1 MADKDD
7 EQRLLQE
14 RRELLKLK
22 QGIIEESDIIQQD
35 EPEEILRPTGIKAV
49 ENFFYHYK
57 WYVVLIAFFDCFWVY
72 DSAGGDKGK
81 ARS

>member
-22 QGIIEESDIIQQD
+22 QGIIDESDKIQRD
-35 EPEEILRPTGIKAV
+35 VP
-49 ENFFYHYK
+49 
-57 WYVVLIAFFDCFWVY
+57 
-72 DSAGGDKGK
+72 
-81 ARS
+81 

>member
-22 QGIIEESDIIQQD
+22 QGIIEESGTSRRKYSGRQ
-35 EPEEILRPTGIKAV
+35 ELRLSRT
-49 ENFFYHYK
+49 FFITISGM
-57 WYVVLIAFFDCFWVY
+57 WF
-72 DSAGGDKGK
+72 
-81 ARS
+81 